1 MNYQRSFNLR
11 NLNPIIVIL
20 AINVLVFFAVRLF
33 PDLIGYLGLW
43 GRPLFVERPWGLIT
57 SVFTHYDLFHLF
69 ANMFTLYFFGNYVL
83 RLVGV
88 KKFALIYLAGGMLGG
103 AFFVLLA
110 PYSLAIGASGA
121 VFALGGALAILVPNT
136 KVIIFPIPI
145 PMPLWVAVIGG
156 FIILSFMSGVA
167 WQAHLGGLLAGL
179 VAGLIFKQTSR
190 NYYF

>member
-1 MNYQRSFNLR
+1 MNYIRSTSFR
-11 NLNPIIVIL
+11 NINPIIIIL

-43 GRPLFVERPWGLIT
+43 GRPVFVERPWGIIT

-69 ANMFTLYFFGNYVL
+69 ANMFTLYFFGNFIL

-88 KKFALIYLAGGMLGG
+88 KKFILIYLAGGILGG
-103 AFFVLLA
+103 GFFVLLA

-136 KVIIFPIPI
+136 KVIIFPVPV
-145 PMPLWVAVIGG
+145 PMPLWIAVIGG
-156 FIILSFMSGVA
+156 FVILSFMSGVA

-179 VAGLIFKQTSR
+179 AAGLIIKRGNQ
-190 NYYF
+190 YYY